1 MEKIHIGIGAS
12 EADHRVIEPP
22 DELRGASPQAS
33 VGSRGERT
41 GEGTEVPEASGVGWI
56 AG

>member
-12 EADHRVIEPP
+12 EADHRVIEPA
-22 DELRGASPQAS
+22 DEPRGASPQAS